1 MSQRL
6 IAVCIAGPLALI
18 LGGIALAVPLPYAS
32 YSPGPTFDIL
42 GKDENQAEVIQV
54 DGHKAYYDDGQI
66 RFTTVIASS
75 NGQKLTLGDA
85 LTRWLDPDRAVVPYD
100 VVHPKDQS
108 AEDEEAE
115 GAIQMST
122 SQDVAKA
129 VALKE
134 IGIEV
139 PTAIQVASV
148 DPEGPAKDK
157 LLAGDIFKEVDG
169 EPVTDNDQIV
179 DAVQKHT
186 DLTNVEFRIL
196 RDKKELTVRV
206 KPVMGEIDGT
216 TAPRVGI
223 SLGLGYEFPF
233 KIQLR
238 VDPTVG
244 GPSAGL
250 MFSLAIYDTLTPGSM
265 TGGATIAG
273 TGELLPDGRVGP
285 IGGIEQ
291 KIAGAQ
297 EAGAQLFFVPKDN
310 CPDVKDLDPDLRL
323 VKATTMHEARL
334 ALAKWSKDRDA
345 ELPAC

>member
-18 LGGIALAVPLPYAS
+18 LAGIALSVPLPYAS

-66 RFTTVIASS
+66 RFTTVVASS
-75 NGQKLTLGDA
+75 NGQKLSLGDA

-100 VVHPKDQS
+100 VVHPPDQS

-115 GAIQMST
+115 GQIQMST
-122 SQDVAKA
+122 SQDTAKA
-129 VALKE
+129 VALAE
-134 IGIEV
+134 LGTEV
-139 PTAIQVASV
+139 PTAVRVAAV
-148 DPEGPAKDK
+148 QEDGPAYDK
-157 LLAGDIFKEVDG
+157 LLAGDLFLEVDG
-169 EPVTDNDQIV
+169 EPVTDADQV
-179 DAVQKHT
+179 VAAVRKHK
-186 DLTNVEFRIL
+186 DLTNVEFKIR
-196 RDKKELTVRV
+196 RDDDELTVRV
-206 KPVMGEIDGT
+206 KPVLEEGH
-216 TAPRVGI
+216 PRVGV
-223 SLGLGYEFPF
+223 SVGLGYEFPF
-233 KIQLR
+233 DINLR
-238 VDPTVG
+238 VDPSVG

-265 TGGATIAG
+265 TGGATVAG

-291 KIAGAQ
+291 KIAGA
-297 EAGAQLFFVPKDN
+297 EESGAELFFVPKDN
-310 CPDVKDLDPDLRL
+310 CPDVKGLDPDLRL

-334 ALAKWSKDRDA
+334 ALEKWSKDHDA
-345 ELPAC
+345 DLPAC

>member
-42 GKDENQAEVIQV
+42 GTDENRAEVIQV

-75 NGQKLTLGDA
+75 YGQKLTLGDA
-85 LTRWLDPDRAVVPYD
+85 LARWFDPDRAVVPYD
-100 VVHPKDQS
+100 VVHPEDQS
-108 AEDEEAE
+108 KKDEEAE
-115 GAIQMST
+115 GQVQMST
-122 SQDVAKA
+122 SQDTAKA

-134 IGIEV
+134 IGVDV
-139 PTAIQVASV
+139 PTAVQAAAVAA
-148 DPEGPAKDK
+148 DGPSADK
-157 LLAGDIFKEVDG
+157 LLPGDLFQEVDG
-169 EPVTDNDQIV
+169 KPVTDADQIV
-179 DAVQKHT
+179 KAVQKHA
-186 DLTNVEFRIL
+186 DLSNVEFKIR
-196 RDKKELTVRV
+196 RDEDELTVRV
-206 KPVMGEIDGT
+206 KPKLVKGV
-216 TAPRVGI
+216 PKVGI
-223 SLGLGYEFPF
+223 QVGLGYEFPF

-273 TGELLPDGRVGP
+273 TGELLPDGTVGP
-285 IGGIEQ
+285 IGGIAQ

-297 EAGAQLFFVPKDN
+297 EAGAELFFVPKDN

-334 ALAKWSKDRDA
+334 ALEKWSKDHDA

>member
-75 NGQKLTLGDA
+75 YDQKLTLGDA
-85 LTRWLDPDRAVVPYD
+85 LGRWLDPDRAVVPYD
-100 VVHPKDQS
+100 VVHPEDQS
-108 AEDEEAE
+108 KEDEEAE
-115 GAIQMST
+115 GQVQMST
-122 SQDVAKA
+122 SQDTAKA

-134 IGIEV
+134 IGVDV
-139 PTAIQVASV
+139 PTAVQVSTVTA
-148 DPEGPAKDK
+148 EGPAADK
-157 LLAGDIFKEVDG
+157 LLPGDLFQEVDG
-169 EPVTDNDQIV
+169 EPVTDGDQIV
-179 DAVQKHT
+179 KAVQKHT

-206 KPVMGEIDGT
+206 KPKLDDEGVPKIG
-216 TAPRVGI
+216 VGI
-223 SLGLGYEFPF
+223 GLGYDFPF

-265 TGGATIAG
+265 TGGATVAG
-273 TGELLPDGRVGP
+273 TGELLPDGQVGP
-285 IGGIEQ
+285 IGGIAQ

-334 ALAKWSKDRDA
+334 ALEKWSKDHDA
-345 ELPAC
+345 DLPAC

>member
-54 DGHKAYYDDGQI
+54 DGRKAYYDDGQI
-66 RFTTVIASS
+66 RFTTVVASS

-85 LTRWLDPDRAVVPYD
+85 LTRWFDPDRAVVPYD
-100 VVHPKDQS
+100 VVHPPDQS

-115 GAIQMST
+115 GQVQMST
-122 SQDVAKA
+122 SQDTAKA

-139 PTAIQVASV
+139 PTAVQVSSV
-148 DPEGPAKDK
+148 VADGPAIDK
-157 LLAGDIFKEVDG
+157 LLPGDLFLEVDG
-169 EPVTDNDQIV
+169 EPVTEAKQIQE
-179 DAVQKHT
+179 AVRTHT
-186 DLTNVEFRIL
+186 DMSNVEFRIR
-196 RDKKELTVRV
+196 RDEKELTVRI
-206 KPVMGEIDGT
+206 KPTKGVVDGET
-216 TAPRVGI
+216 VPLVGI
-223 SLGLGYEFPF
+223 GIGLGYEFPF

-238 VDPTVG
+238 VDPSVG

-265 TGGATIAG
+265 TGGATVAG
-273 TGELLPDGRVGP
+273 TGELLPDGTVGP

-297 EAGAQLFFVPKDN
+297 EAGAELFFVPKGN
-310 CPDVKDLDPDLRL
+310 CPDVTDLDPDLRL

-334 ALAKWSKDRDA
+334 ALETWSKDHDA

>member
-42 GKDENQAEVIQV
+42 GTDENQAEVIQV
-54 DGHKAYYDDGQI
+54 DGHKAYYDKGQI

-75 NGQKLTLGDA
+75 YGQKLTLGDA
-85 LTRWLDPDRAVVPYD
+85 LTRWFDPDRAVVPYD
-100 VVHPKDQS
+100 VVHPPEQS
-108 AEDEEAE
+108 KKDEEAE
-115 GAIQMST
+115 GQVQMST
-122 SQDVAKA
+122 SQDTAKA

-134 IGIEV
+134 IGVDV
-139 PTAIQVASV
+139 PTAVQAAAVAA
-148 DPEGPAKDK
+148 DGPAADK
-157 LLAGDIFKEVDG
+157 LLPGDLFREVDG
-169 EPVTDNDQIV
+169 EPVTDADQIV
-179 DAVQKHT
+179 KAVQKHK
-186 DLTNVEFRIL
+186 DLSNVEFKIL
-196 RDKKELTVRV
+196 RDKDELTVRV
-206 KPVMGEIDGT
+206 KPKLDDEGV
-216 TAPRVGI
+216 PKVGVQV
-223 SLGLGYEFPF
+223 GLGYEFPF

-265 TGGATIAG
+265 TGGATVAG
-273 TGELLPDGRVGP
+273 TGELLPDGTVGP
-285 IGGIEQ
+285 IGGIAQ

-310 CPDVKDLDPDLRL
+310 CPDVTDLDPDLRL

-334 ALAKWSKDRDA
+334 ALEKWSKDHDA